1 MILIAKRKIVLV
13 WNGYYRYNEQNVSQ
27 FVPAQAG
34 VYVLAVQ
41 LQGGNLRVF
50 YVGQAR
56 DLRERLYAHL
66 QSAEQNSCIGEC
78 VGRYFC
84 SFKFALLSRQEDRD
98 ATERALYLHYRP
110 VCNDLNAIPNVPL
123 VDINP

>member
-1 MILIAKRKIVLV
+1 MIINYKREIRLG
-13 WNGYYRYNEQNVSQ
+13 WNGYYAYNEQSVSR

-41 LQGGNLRVF
+41 LQGGNRRVF

-66 QSAEQNSCIGEC
+66 QRTEPNSCIREY
-78 VGRYFC
+78 VGKYTC
-84 SFKFALLSRQEDRD
+84 WFKFALLSRQEDRD
-98 ATERALYLHYRP
+98 AAEMALYAHYRP
-110 VCNDLNAIPNVPL
+110 ACNDPNAIPKVPL